1 MATAVTDIK
10 STNWQISSAA
20 FGSVVQGL
28 ADIRQCLTILL
39 ATQKGA
45 DSLRPEFG
53 SDLYKYIDYPVNIAV
68 PLMKAAIIEAIT
80 IWETRIILV
89 SITHSIKQENIIFDI
104 TYKLKDQDVTD
115 NILYSA
121 TDSAIVE
128 QGLILQAFYPPNSFH
143 RQYTISL
150 ILNLSN
156 AMPAPPDAGFSTLSL
171 LFSWVQANWGY
182 YGRWVQ
188 LIDRIIL
195 YANNDYTTGEI
206 AIELIQG
213 TLAVQAAFPALGAG
227 QYYDV
232 DFTQN
237 ADAPLPAFAGTFTT
251 IEQVLLWVQAN
262 WGLYGTWEVVSG
274 GYDVFGDFSTD
285 YSDDFSS
292 GGGAS
297 YYLQLRSTT
306 LNTATLN
313 ITAGG

>member
-10 STNWQISSAA
+10 STNWQISTAV
-20 FGSVVQGL
+20 FGAVVQGL

-68 PLMKAAIIEAIT
+68 PLMKAAMIEAIT

-89 SITHSIKQENIIFDI
+89 KITHTIQNENIIFDV
-104 TYKLKDQDVTD
+104 TYKLKDEDITD
-115 NILYSA
+115 NILYST
-121 TDSAIVE
+121 TDAAIVE
-128 QGLILQAFYPPNSFH
+128 QGLILQAFYPPNTFH

-156 AMPAPPDAGFSTLSL
+156 AMPAPPDAGFSSLSL

-182 YGRWVQ
+182 YGRWVK
-188 LIDRIIL
+188 LIDRIVL
-195 YANNDYTTGEI
+195 YATNDYSSGEI

-213 TLAVQAAFPALGAG
+213 TLAVQAAFPALDAG
-227 QYYDV
+227 QYYDI
-232 DFTQN
+232 DFVQN
-237 ADAPLPAFAGTFTT
+237 ADAPVPAYAGTFTT

-262 WGLYGTWEVVSG
+262 WAAYGSWDVVSG

-285 YSDDFSS
+285 YSDDFSGS
-292 GGGAS
+292 GAS
-297 YYLQLRSTT
+297 YFLQLRSNT